1 MTGTTIAPMALAANI
16 VSRNSG
22 RFVIMIATR
31 SPALT
36 PRSRSAAASPLTR
49 SWICAQVIVLPSKR
63 R

>member
-1 MTGTTIAPMALAANI
+1 LTGTTIAPMALAAII

-31 SPALT
+31 SPALM
-36 PRSRSAAASPLTR
+36 PRCHSAAATPVTR
-49 SWICAQVIVLPSKR
+49 SWICAQVIEVPSKR

>member
-1 MTGTTIAPMALAANI
+1 MM
-16 VSRNSG
+16 
-22 RFVIMIATR
+22 ATR

>member
-1 MTGTTIAPMALAANI
+1 MALAANI

-22 RFVIMIATR
+22 RLVIMIATR

-36 PRSRSAAASPLTR
+36 PRSRSAAASPPIR
-49 SWICAQVIVLPSKR
+49 SWICAQVTEPPSKR